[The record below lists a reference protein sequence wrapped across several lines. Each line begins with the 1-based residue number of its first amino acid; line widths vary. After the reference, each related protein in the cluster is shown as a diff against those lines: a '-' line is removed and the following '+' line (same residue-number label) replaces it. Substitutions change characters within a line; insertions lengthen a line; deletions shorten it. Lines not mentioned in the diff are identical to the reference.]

1 MTLKSDSSSF
11 SSSSSSC
18 TATASS
24 STANLGP
31 GYDVF
36 GLGLDAFEDRV
47 KITTTRNR
55 MTLSNRSKKQITIKM
70 SDEGEQRSGKGIEGR
85 EGGVRITI
93 PSNPEDNSAG
103 LVVKRMA
110 EDFHIDYDLDI
121 NILKK
126 VPAGFGMGSSA
137 ASAAAAAVA
146 FDNLFDLKI
155 EKTKLV
161 EYAAEGEVASAGI
174 KHYDNVSGSLL
185 GGFVIVRT
193 SPKLEFIRI
202 EPPKDL
208 VLVIAVPII
217 QVPKRKT
224 EVARSVLPSAVPL
237 KSVVH
242 NVSNASTIVAG
253 FMSKDIEMIAKGIDD
268 VIVEPARKHLI
279 PGYDEVKRKAIKA
292 GALAVTISGAGP
304 SIISFLKSNK
314 NGKEVADAMVAGFK
328 QAKIESMTV
337 ICRPSTGAKVV
348 SVKK

>member
-1 MTLKSDSSSF
+1 
-11 SSSSSSC
+11 
-18 TATASS
+18 
-24 STANLGP
+24 LGP

-47 KITTTRNR
+47 KITTTRKR
-55 MTLSNRSKKQITIKM
+55 TTMSNRSKKQITIKM
-70 SDEGEQRSGKGIEGR
+70 SDEEERRGKRGR
-85 EGGVRITI
+85 GGEGGGGITI

-126 VPAGFGMGSSA
+126 VPTGFGMGSSA

-155 EKTKLV
+155 DKTKLV
-161 EYAAEGEVASAGI
+161 EYAAEGEVASAGT

-208 VLVIAVPII
+208 VLVIAVPLI

-224 EVARSVLPSAVPL
+224 EVARSVLPNAVPL

-279 PGYDEVKRKAIKA
+279 PGYDEVKRKATKA

-314 NGKEVADAMVAGFK
+314 NGKEVAEAMVAGFK
-328 QAKIESMTV
+328 QVKIESMTV
-337 ICRPSTGAKVV
+337 ICHPSTGAKVV

>member
-1 MTLKSDSSSF
+1 MTLRSDSSATTFTTST
-11 SSSSSSC
+11 STSC

-47 KITTTRNR
+47 KITTTKKKKKK
-55 MTLSNRSKKQITIKM
+55 TTSNRSNERQITIKM
-70 SDEGEQRSGKGIEGR
+70 SEEGSSKGKGV
-85 EGGVRITI
+85 GGIII
-93 PSNPEDNSAG
+93 PTNPEDNSAG

-146 FDNLFDLKI
+146 FDKLFDLKI

-161 EYAAEGEVASAGI
+161 EYAAEGEVASAGT

-208 VLVIAVPII
+208 VLVIAIPLIK
-217 QVPKRKT
+217 VPKRKT
-224 EVARSVLPSAVPL
+224 EVARSVLPTQVPL

-279 PGYDEVKRKAIKA
+279 PGYDEVKRKATKA

-314 NGKEVADAMVAGFK
+314 NGKEIAAAMAAGFNE
-328 QAKIESMTV
+328 AKIESRTV
-337 ICRPSTGAKVV
+337 ICHSSTGAKVV
-348 SVKK
+348 SVS

>member
-1 MTLKSDSSSF
+1 LTLRSDSSATTFTTST
-11 SSSSSSC
+11 STSC

-47 KITTTRNR
+47 KITTMKKKT
-55 MTLSNRSKKQITIKM
+55 MVSNRSKKRQITIKM
-70 SDEGEQRSGKGIEGR
+70 SDEKSGKQGGEVGGI
-85 EGGVRITI
+85 II
-93 PSNPEDNSAG
+93 PTNPEDNSAG

-110 EDFHIDYDLDI
+110 EDFRIDYDLDI

-146 FDNLFDLKI
+146 FDKLFDLKI

-161 EYAAEGEVASAGI
+161 EYAAEGEVASAGT

-208 VLVIAVPII
+208 VLVIAIPLIR
-217 QVPKRKT
+217 VPKRKT
-224 EVARSVLPSAVPL
+224 EVARSVLPTQVPL

-279 PGYDEVKRKAIKA
+279 PGYDEVKRKATKA

-314 NGKEVADAMVAGFK
+314 NGKKIAAAMAAGFNE
-328 QAKIESMTV
+328 AKIESRTV
-337 ICRPSTGAKVV
+337 ICHSSTGAKVV
-348 SVKK
+348 SVS

>member
-1 MTLKSDSSSF
+1 LKSDSSSF
-11 SSSSSSC
+11 SSSSSSSSC

-47 KITTTRNR
+47 KITTTRKR
-55 MTLSNRSKKQITIKM
+55 TTMSNRSKKQITIKM
-70 SDEGEQRSGKGIEGR
+70 SDEEERRGKRGR
-85 EGGVRITI
+85 GGEGGGGITI

-126 VPAGFGMGSSA
+126 VPTGFGMGSSA

-155 EKTKLV
+155 DKTKLV
-161 EYAAEGEVASAGI
+161 EYAAEGEVASAGT

-208 VLVIAVPII
+208 VLVIAVPLIK
-217 QVPKRKT
+217 VPKRKT
-224 EVARSVLPSAVPL
+224 EVARSVLPNAVPL

-279 PGYDEVKRKAIKA
+279 PGYDEVKRKATKA

-314 NGKEVADAMVAGFK
+314 DGKEVAEAMVAGFK

-337 ICRPSTGAKVV
+337 ICHPSTGAKVV